1 MVYIQQFVISGQ
13 QTLSPSERLGQ
24 IEQLELTLN
33 HKLQQ
38 LDLLNPQ
45 TPQYSPLV
53 EPHNI
58 PVNDLRQQLEM
69 AKTALVTEKEKAKK
83 DELPLTD
90 ISVVEENIETP
101 TTSIKEELDK
111 RTSKE
116 HLHDLVEN
124 TENLLKDEDMSYSK
138 LVSVSKKSAIL
149 LF

>member
-1 MVYIQQFVISGQ
+1 
-13 QTLSPSERLGQ
+13 
-24 IEQLELTLN
+24 
-33 HKLQQ
+33 
-38 LDLLNPQ
+38 
-45 TPQYSPLV
+45 
-53 EPHNI
+53 
-58 PVNDLRQQLEM
+58 
-69 AKTALVTEKEKAKK
+69 
-83 DELPLTD
+83 
-90 ISVVEENIETP
+90 VVEENIETP